1 MSQHDYVL
9 DNASGAAFRSDL
21 NNALLAV
28 ASLNSGASE
37 PSTTYAYM
45 FWYDTT
51 NNVLKQRNAANNAWV
66 TINDGGVAQ
75 LATKTYVDA
84 LLGANDAMVFK
95 GVIDCSANPNYPAA
109 DAGHVYK
116 VSVAGKI
123 GGASGTNVEVGDSIY
138 CITDSTASGTQAG
151 VGANWVI
158 LQTNVDGAVTGPA
171 SSTSANIPTFN
182 GTTGKVIQD
191 SGKAFSTDGTLAG
204 NSDNNIPTQKAVK
217 TYVDGGVSKGWN
229 LIKSQVVS
237 GTPTELSFM
246 PSDGVTIDSTY
257 DAYVFVWENM
267 RGTSGGVTPSLRVST
282 DGTTMVTT
290 GTPYQV
296 TGLAT
301 DGAGNQLFIC
311 DATSGVK
318 ASGNDSAINGELWMH
333 APAGSI
339 YKHFKNQLS
348 VLDNGGVMR
357 NNNVTG
363 WYNSANAIL
372 GVKFYPGTIGTHTW
386 VNGGRV
392 TLYGVK
398 HS

>member
-116 VSVAGKI
+116 ISVAGKI
-123 GGASGTNVEVGDSIY
+123 GGASGTNVEAGDSIY

-151 VGANWVI
+151 VGANWVVVQVNI
-158 LQTNVDGAVTGPA
+158 DGAVTGPA
-171 SSTSANIPTFN
+171 SSTSNDIATFN

-191 SGKAFSTDGTLAG
+191 
-204 NSDNNIPTQKAVK
+204 
-217 TYVDGGVSKGWN
+217 
-229 LIKSQVVS
+229 
-237 GTPTELSFM
+237 
-246 PSDGVTIDSTY
+246 
-257 DAYVFVWENM
+257 
-267 RGTSGGVTPSLRVST
+267 
-282 DGTTMVTT
+282 
-290 GTPYQV
+290 
-296 TGLAT
+296 
-301 DGAGNQLFIC
+301 
-311 DATSGVK
+311 
-318 ASGNDSAINGELWMH
+318 
-333 APAGSI
+333 
-339 YKHFKNQLS
+339 
-348 VLDNGGVMR
+348 
-357 NNNVTG
+357 
-363 WYNSANAIL
+363 
-372 GVKFYPGTIGTHTW
+372 
-386 VNGGRV
+386 
-392 TLYGVK
+392 
-398 HS
+398 